1 MLITLAV
8 PVVALKMHVI
18 NLNDMLAGRQI
29 RKTKLFSGSPI
40 GMRQALKKDTLTG
53 KVRLGKLVQS
63 VLLEKKKSL
72 HTWCSFPTELF
83 FHAVIGVFCFVLF
96 CFECW
101 VTLPFLLYTYT
112 YIHTCMQEPPDCF
125 LIIFKR

>member
-18 NLNDMLAGRQI
+18 NLNDMLAGWQI
-29 RKTKLFSGSPI
+29 RKTKFLSGSPI
-40 GMRQALKKDTLTG
+40 GKRQALKKDTLIG
-53 KVRLGKLVQS
+53 KLRLGKLVQS
-63 VLLEKKKSL
+63 VLLEKKRSL
-72 HTWCSFPTELF
+72 HTWGSFSTELF

-101 VTLPFLLYTYT
+101 VALPCLLYTYT
-112 YIHTCMQEPPDCF
+112 YIHTHMQEPPHCF
-125 LIIFKR
+125 LMIFKR